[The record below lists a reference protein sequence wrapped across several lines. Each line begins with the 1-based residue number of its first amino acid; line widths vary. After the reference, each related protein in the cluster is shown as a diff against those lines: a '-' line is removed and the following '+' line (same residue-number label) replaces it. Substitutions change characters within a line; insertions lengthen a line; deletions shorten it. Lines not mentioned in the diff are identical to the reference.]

1 MTVLDS
7 FLAFT
12 ARLGEADRAS
22 VEETLAAI
30 MESYD
35 NRHDFTTAEIEELN
49 RRMAETDPAMASDDD
64 VRQIFGHAF
73 DR

>member
-7 FLAFT
+7 FLAFAT
-12 ARLGEADRAS
+12 RLDQADRAS

-35 NRHDFTTAEIEELN
+35 SRHDFTGSEIEELN
-49 RRMAETDPAMASDDD
+49 RRLAETDPAMASDDE
-64 VRQIFGHAF
+64 VREIFGHAF

>member
-12 ARLGEADRAS
+12 ARLGEADRTS

-35 NRHDFTTAEIEELN
+35 SRYEFTADEVAEIEQ
-49 RRMAETDPAMASDDD
+49 RIAETDPAMASDDQ

>member
-7 FLAFT
+7 FLAF
-12 ARLGEADRAS
+12 AERLDQVDRAS

-35 NRHDFTTAEIEELN
+35 SRYDFTAVEIEELD
-49 RRMAETDPAMASDDD
+49 RRMAETDPAMATDDE
-64 VRQIFGHAF
+64 VRQIFGHPF